1 VKTLEPL
8 RFRRIMVP
16 VDEPKPSQKKLARER
31 EMDAIVMGSHGRGGS
46 EA

>member
-16 VDEPKPSQKKLARER
+16 VAEPKPSQKKLARER
-31 EMDAIVMGSHGRGGS
+31 EADAIVRGSGGRGGS